1 MCAPFN
7 FTFDTS
13 TATDIGDLVTEVL
26 AGVESTP
33 TMGGVFAC
41 VVVVPLVGRCTAL
54 FTIGEA
60 VVAMTTELG
69 EMVVLGLSTL
79 RWLEAGGG
87 IGLFVVTVPDVAGTL
102 DTEVAFIGF
111 AVTFCFGFSIS
122 IVSRLCNAP
131 TDPVIMAGF
140 FNKSRTF

>member
-1 MCAPFN
+1 MCAPLK

-26 AGVESTP
+26 VGVEATP

-41 VVVVPLVGRCTAL
+41 VVVVSLVGRCTAL

-60 VVAMTTELG
+60 VVAMTTGLG

-87 IGLFVVTVPDVAGTL
+87 IGLLVVTVPDVAGTL
-102 DTEVAFIGF
+102 DTEVASIGF
-111 AVTFCFGFSIS
+111 AVTFCFGFSIF
-122 IVSRLCNAP
+122 VFSRLCNAP